1 MCWARGRRSWRR
13 RSSARGKRRGN
24 GTDAGLSFV
33 IVAIS
38 VVLISGG
45 AADAADREAAQP
57 EEPVKEEARP
67 QVPLSRVDV
76 SGIAVQFAG
85 TALDSQI
92 IGQIR
97 RESSA
102 SGWPESALLLAVLR
116 ESLSQ
121 MNEDKKYW
129 LGMLGETNA
138 IAEALGGQ
146 LEDIADAA
154 CGISH
159 AADPCA
165 NAADCTT
172 PVTVP
177 ISSSVRE
184 TRSLVAKNLQSVG
197 RLQLE
202 IGAVDLSRLDA
213 DQKQLMARLSRDAR
227 RYTHV
232 LERYDRL
239 SRQLPDRSPAASPA
253 SRKEPLT
260 QQEPR

>member
-1 MCWARGRRSWRR
+1 MLRRT
-13 RSSARGKRRGN
+13 A
-24 GTDAGLSFV
+24 LSFV
-33 IVAIS
+33 IVA
-38 VVLISGG
+38 VAAALISGA
-45 AADAADREAAQP
+45 AADAADPEGVRP
-57 EEPVKEEARP
+57 EEPVKAEPRP
-67 QVPLSRVDV
+67 RVPLSQVDV
-76 SGIAVQFAG
+76 SAIAVQFAG

-92 IGQIR
+92 IGEIR
-97 RESSA
+97 HESSA
-102 SGWPESALLLAVLR
+102 SGWQESALLLAVLR
-116 ESLSQ
+116 QSLSQ
-121 MNEDKKYW
+121 MNGDKKYW
-129 LGMLGETNA
+129 LGKLREANA
-138 IAEALGGQ
+138 IAEPLGGQ

-154 CGISH
+154 CGISA

-165 NAADCTT
+165 NGADCTT

-177 ISSSVRE
+177 IGSSVRK

-202 IGAVDLSRLDA
+202 IGKVDLSRLDA